1 MSSVKTQTGL
11 SLGLCVGL
19 LFVGLTSVSAQA
31 QSVELP
37 KRVAA
42 PFMSY
47 QGAGWLERPERVAEE
62 MPDAMVAVMGLSHKN
77 DNDPSEIIMAL
88 RRFSSSIPPK
98 IKPSNNGA
106 SG

>member
-1 MSSVKTQTGL
+1 MLSVKTPTARLPYESRTRVLRRSL
-11 SLGLCVGL
+11 SLCVGL

-37 KRVAA
+37 KRVPA

-62 MPDAMVAVMGLSHKN
+62 IPDT
-77 DNDPSEIIMAL
+77 
-88 RRFSSSIPPK
+88 
-98 IKPSNNGA
+98 
-106 SG
+106 